1 MFQQAKV
8 HVLPS
13 WLCRVTSSSLHRFFF
28 FFFFFCSLLTAQ
40 QSRGVNDVCVPFMA
54 VVTSEPSAVPRS
66 YGISGADQ
74 QRQGQAPGNSR
85 QKETAG
91 GAHHESGKPGPQS
104 KHLTRTHSHTHTHS
118 LSHRK

>member
-1 MFQQAKV
+1 
-8 HVLPS
+8 
-13 WLCRVTSSSLHRFFF
+13 
-28 FFFFFCSLLTAQ
+28 
-40 QSRGVNDVCVPFMA
+40 MA

-104 KHLTRTHSHTHTHS
+104 KHLTRTHSHTHTHTHS
-118 LSHRK
+118 FTQKVGLHVQKRKQEYADEL